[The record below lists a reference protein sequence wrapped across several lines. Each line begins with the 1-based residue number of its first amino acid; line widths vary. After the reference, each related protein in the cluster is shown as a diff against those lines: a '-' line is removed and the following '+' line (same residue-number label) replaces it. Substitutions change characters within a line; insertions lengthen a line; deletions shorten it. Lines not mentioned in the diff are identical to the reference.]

1 MEGDEEDF
9 TVQSSKDRGIELI
22 SREDSRKRKGVQKK
36 KLVDTQYESNIITVA
51 EELSLIRKYSK
62 LTKASWWLGW
72 VAIAS

>member
-62 LTKASWWLGW
+62 LTKAS
-72 VAIAS
+72 